1 MRGQH
6 PGGTRARAAPRHPRQ
21 RQPLC
26 RVASPGRTAARAERR
41 TTARTAYR
49 PGEATDPGQLWHTGI
64 VPPPALALTGFLCPA
79 PANLARRAERAPKA
93 RQPPRE
99 GRRQAGPARP
109 APPGSTGN
117 PAAVMAWRMVVAG
130 VASVTTATGG
140 NRAAGIAPRPG
151 AARRAYPAPPL
162 AARAVRHGRGG
173 WSHPCCICAAA
184 DYLSAVKKR

>member
-6 PGGTRARAAPRHPRQ
+6 PGGTRARVAPRHPRQ

-26 RVASPGRTAARAERR
+26 RVASPGRTAARAEGRIR
-41 TTARTAYR
+41 PTAYR

-79 PANLARRAERAPKA
+79 SGQSRTTGRTRAKRAA
-93 RQPPRE
+93 AATGRAQTGRATTPR
-99 GRRQAGPARP
+99 AA
-109 APPGSTGN
+109 GSTGK

-140 NRAAGIAPRPG
+140 NRAAGIAPRSG
-151 AARRAYPAPPL
+151 AARRAHPAPPRAAL
-162 AARAVRHGRGG
+162 ALGHGRGG